1 MYIYIFIYAC
11 IHIKT
16 NVYMA
21 TVTDGLSSAHIILGV
36 CIIVSCNIMYIYILG
51 VCIIVS
57 CSIMYIYIYTHIYEY
72 I

>member
-1 MYIYIFIYAC
+1 
-11 IHIKT
+11 
-16 NVYMA
+16 MA